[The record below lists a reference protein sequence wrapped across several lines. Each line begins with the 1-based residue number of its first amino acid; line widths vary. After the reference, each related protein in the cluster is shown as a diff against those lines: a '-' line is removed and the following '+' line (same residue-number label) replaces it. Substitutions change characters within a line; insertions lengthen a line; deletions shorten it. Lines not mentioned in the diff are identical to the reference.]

1 MSGASRNKDGPT
13 TRTEAEQELD
23 DRRDDSAMS
32 PGMRQ
37 LILSYGDLESERVW
51 DANAYARP
59 ASNAA

>member
-1 MSGASRNKDGPT
+1 MSGASRNQDGPT
-13 TRTEAEQELD
+13 ARKLAEPELD
-23 DRRDDSAMS
+23 DRRDDGAMS

-51 DANAYARP
+51 DANAFARP